1 MRILIILPWQTTTPK
16 RDYEWKKVKFW
27 ERKEIWNASLDGV
40 MILIL
45 AFAILFLWRNML
57 FGIFVEIFLNILPN
71 LAISFKRDISDSS
84 LKRIIKNIKII
95 KGEIALVVVTKK
107 KLNIIWLT
115 MDKGVDELIADF
127 QEDRVKVRSQFLED
141 YYEQLKLGKRSEY
154 DPRDPLGPRLSSHWQ
169 YDKFINASILK

>member
-1 MRILIILPWQTTTPK
+1 
-16 RDYEWKKVKFW
+16 
-27 ERKEIWNASLDGV
+27 
-40 MILIL
+40 
-45 AFAILFLWRNML
+45 ML